1 MKRYYKRDRSSGMV
15 EVCTDCIGLTDVTVL
30 DQWNY
35 HGRDKNAK
43 KEDGELV
50 GWPDS
55 KVVWHLDCDG
65 GFDIGIPKKA

>member
-1 MKRYYKRDRSSGMV
+1 MKRYYKRDKCGIV
-15 EVCTDCIGLTDVTVL
+15 EICTDCIGLTDADVL

-43 KEDGELV
+43 SEDGELV
-50 GWPDS
+50 GWPDD
-55 KVVWHLDCDG
+55 KVVWHLDYEG